1 MAKNNILNFYLILF
15 RRKWSVE
22 RWIEETGFSNKESVL
37 SWMKAHENE
46 YDFCDRFNAGL
57 ENYFANKAT
66 VTEMPVVQEEIV
78 SPVEEVAIEESTE
91 INETVNTESSETA
104 EESTTTT
111 TTTTRKTRKKV
122 QEGE

>member
-22 RWIEETGFSNKESVL
+22 RWIEETGFADKESVL

-46 YDFCDRFNAGL
+46 YDFCDRFKAGL

-66 VTEMPVVQEEIV
+66 VTETPVVQEEAA
-78 SPVEEVAIEESTE
+78 PQAE
-91 INETVNTESSETA
+91 ETVVAETSEPEITETETV
-104 EESTTTT
+104 EESTTATI
-111 TTTTRKTRKKV
+111 RKTRKKV